1 MYTKKKKKKKSLQ
14 AVTVFFLQFLLK
26 IGKGI
31 NCINFSISLVS
42 TQGKDSRTTKLPARN
57 FDADEEQQGP

>member
-1 MYTKKKKKKKSLQ
+1 MYTKKKKKKISPGCYSF
-14 AVTVFFLQFLLK
+14 FFLQFLLK